1 MLVKSQVKYIQSLGH
16 KKFRD
21 AYGVFVAEGP
31 KIVSELLQSD
41 QFTLKHCFAT
51 ENWIVSNQSI
61 LQEREQFLIR
71 INENELERISF
82 HSSPN
87 QVLAVFSK
95 PDFKTEQKSTG
106 ITLMLDTIQD
116 PGNLG
121 TILRTADWFGIKKIV
136 CSPDTVDVF
145 SPKVIQSAMGSII
158 RVELVYT
165 DLVEFIDKNPGIP
178 VYATSLD
185 GEDLENKIQLSDAFL
200 LMGNES
206 RGISPALEQLA
217 FKRIRIPR
225 KGGAESLNV
234 AVATGIILSQIEI
247 LSQS

>member
-21 AYGVFVAEGP
+21 ADGVFVAEGP
-31 KIVSELLQSD
+31 KIVSELLQAD
-41 QFTLKHCFAT
+41 HFTLKHCFAT
-51 ENWIVSNQSI
+51 ENWIASNQAAI
-61 LQEREQFLIR
+61 QGREQFLVS

-82 HSSPN
+82 LTSPN
-87 QVLAVFSK
+87 QVLAVFEK
-95 PDFKTEQKSTG
+95 PVFQTWQKPIG
-106 ITLMLDTIQD
+106 LTLMLDTIQD

-121 TILRTADWFGIKKIV
+121 TILRTADWFGVKRIV

-158 RVELVYT
+158 RVELMYT
-165 DLVEFIDKNPGIP
+165 DLIAFIKENSGIP

-185 GEDLENKIQLSDAFL
+185 GEDLENKIQLTNAFL

-206 RGISPALEQLA
+206 RGISPALENLA
-217 FKRIRIPR
+217 FKRFRIPR
-225 KGGAESLNV
+225 RGGAESLNV
-234 AVATGIILSQIEI
+234 AVATGIVLAQIEFT
-247 LSQS
+247 S